1 MKKKLLF
8 VLALVLFVGSLTVA
22 FTLPIHAEGETT
34 TTQEVAEPKNEEGEE
49 PEATEEKSEEE
60 KPTEEQKEVAPT
72 IQDKRK
78 DFADKWL
85 SPIVS
90 AISGVSGIILGVLLV
105 LSRLTTIVANFKKTH
120 EINQEEVAKLKEDYE
135 NSKKQVAEEKES
147 LVFLGNG
154 LRKDA
159 SELLKITLEDQKT
172 KCDLMKLVGIMMS
185 SIPQFVAS
193 GKAEELQKLINSNI
207 EKRRPIV
214 EEIVDRIEI
223 FDEPIIEEH
232 EEEIKE
238 DIVEDTEEQKGE

>member
-49 PEATEEKSEEE
+49 PEATEEE
-60 KPTEEQKEVAPT
+60 KEVAPT
-72 IQDKRK
+72 IQDKWK

-135 NSKKQVAEEKES
+135 NLKKQVAEEKES

-154 LRKDA
+154 LGKDA

-172 KCDLMKLVGIMMS
+172 KCDLMELVGIMMS

-232 EEEIKE
+232 EEETKE
-238 DIVEDTEEQKGE
+238 TEQKGE